1 VSLIAVNMRRIL
13 AEIPDGVDLVVVAKG
28 RSPAE
33 VREVVN
39 EGARII
45 GENYVQEAVAAQA
58 CAGREVAWHFVGHLQ
73 SNKVKKAVAMFD
85 MIQTVDSLATAIEI
99 SRCAGAGRALP
110 VLIEVNSARERQKSG
125 LLPEQVASVAAAM
138 SALPHIRVMGLMTM
152 GPAFGRAAE
161 IRPYFKAT
169 RTVFETLARA
179 RLPNVEM
186 KHLSMGMSDSYREA
200 IEEGANMVRLGRVVF
215 GERQPKAAGSPSTG
229 IAN

>member
-39 EGARII
+39 EGARFI
-45 GENYVQEAVAAQA
+45 GENYVQEAVTAQA
-58 CAGREVAWHFVGHLQ
+58 CVGREVAWHFVGHLQ
-73 SNKVKKAVAMFD
+73 RNKVKKAVAMFD
-85 MIQTVDSLATAIEI
+85 LIQTVDSLATAIEI
-99 SRCAGAGRALP
+99 NRHAGDGRALP
-110 VLIEVNSARERQKSG
+110 LLIEVNSARERQKSG
-125 LLPEQVASVAAAM
+125 LLPEEVVPVAAAM
-138 SALPHIRVMGLMTM
+138 SALPNIRVMGLMTM
-152 GPAFGRAAE
+152 GPALGRAAA
-161 IRPYFKAT
+161 ILPYFKVT
-169 RTVFETLARA
+169 RTVFEEMARA

-215 GERQPKAAGSPSTG
+215 GEGQPNAVTGQRQLT
-229 IAN
+229 